1 MYQYKNK
8 GSEKPKVNDLIVIEP
23 IKSNKFGH
31 LVIVTKIYKNEISFI
46 QQNPGPKNPRRGK
59 FRIDYIKGIWSIES
73 NAILGWLRLK

>member
-31 LVIVTKIYKNEISFI
+31 LVIVTKIYKF
-46 QQNPGPKNPRRGK
+46 K
-59 FRIDYIKGIWSIES
+59 Y
-73 NAILGWLRLK
+73 